1 MGTSV
6 RSSHSVVV
14 RAAGA
19 HPQHPQHTMAHDL
32 NGKDVERAKF
42 AFDIYDFEG
51 KSRMDMFYLGDC
63 LRGLNLNPTL
73 KMIDKLGGA
82 KKKGEKFIKLE
93 EFYPIYSD
101 VKKSKET
108 GNFEYFIECL
118 KLYDKMENGTMMLGE
133 LEHILLSLG
142 EKLEREEVDILIKEC
157 CDPEDDDGF
166 IPYEPFLRRVCA
178 GPTPRCTRIGKL
190 NNHHPARPTT
200 SASNATTLCEN
211 NIQLSTTAGCINN
224 YMNQKTKL
232 STSKQDADR
241 SRLMLIS
248 KFCYVSTF
256 KSGF

>member
-6 RSSHSVVV
+6 RSSPSIVV
-14 RAAGA
+14 RELRGNP
-19 HPQHPQHTMAHDL
+19 PQHKMATDL
-32 NGKDVERAKF
+32 TPKDIERAKF

-51 KSRMDMFYLGDC
+51 KSRMDLFYLGDC

-82 KKKGEKFIKLE
+82 KKKGEKFLKLE
-93 EFYPIYSD
+93 EFFPIHSE
-101 VKKSKET
+101 VKKSKDT
-108 GNFEYFIECL
+108 GSFEDFVECL

-178 GPTPRCTRIGKL
+178 GP
-190 NNHHPARPTT
+190 HP
-200 SASNATTLCEN
+200 EM
-211 NIQLSTTAGCINN
+211 
-224 YMNQKTKL
+224 YE
-232 STSKQDADR
+232 DW
-241 SRLMLIS
+241 
-248 KFCYVSTF
+248 
-256 KSGF
+256 

>member
-6 RSSHSVVV
+6 RSTPSLVV
-14 RAAGA
+14 REQRGA
-19 HPQHPQHTMAHDL
+19 PQITMADL
-32 NGKDVERAKF
+32 TPKDVERAKF

-108 GNFEYFIECL
+108 GNFEDFIECL

-166 IPYEPFLRRVCA
+166 IPYEPFLGGCVRA
-178 GPTPRCTRIGKL
+178 PTPRCTRIGKVS
-190 NNHHPARPTT
+190 PTT
-200 SASNATTLCEN
+200 GLDKQPVRAATLCEN

-224 YMNQKTKL
+224 YTNQKTKL
-232 STSKQDADR
+232 SEPSKKDADR
-241 SRLMLIS
+241 SRLLLIS
-248 KFCYVSTF
+248 KICYVSTF

>member
-1 MGTSV
+1 MGYQRRVHGDFGPVFTFD
-6 RSSHSVVV
+6 SSE
-14 RAAGA
+14 RAERQP
-19 HPQHPQHTMAHDL
+19 PQHKMAHDL

-108 GNFEYFIECL
+108 GNFEDFIECL
-118 KLYDKMENGTMMLGE
+118 KLYDKTENGTMMLGE

-178 GPTPRCTRIGKL
+178 GPHPRCMRIG
-190 NNHHPARPTT
+190 NFGRTSPIIATT
-200 SASNATTLCEN
+200 TQTTLCEH
-211 NIQLSTTAGCINN
+211 NIQLSTIAGCINN
-224 YMNQKTKL
+224 YMNQKTNYQHQKMRTEVA
-232 STSKQDADR
+232 S
-241 SRLMLIS
+241 
-248 KFCYVSTF
+248 
-256 KSGF
+256 

>member
-1 MGTSV
+1 MGWYQRRVHGDFGPVFTFD
-6 RSSHSVVV
+6 SSE
-14 RAAGA
+14 RAERQP
-19 HPQHPQHTMAHDL
+19 PQHKMAHDL

-82 KKKGEKFIKLE
+82 KKKGENFIKR
-93 EFYPIYSD
+93 
-101 VKKSKET
+101 
-108 GNFEYFIECL
+108 L

-178 GPTPRCTRIGKL
+178 GP
-190 NNHHPARPTT
+190 HP
-200 SASNATTLCEN
+200 EM
-211 NIQLSTTAGCINN
+211 
-224 YMNQKTKL
+224 YE
-232 STSKQDADR
+232 DW
-241 SRLMLIS
+241 
-248 KFCYVSTF
+248 
-256 KSGF
+256 

>member
-6 RSSHSVVV
+6 QPFIDCSV
-14 RAAGA
+14 RAAQRGYIII
-19 HPQHPQHTMAHDL
+19 MAHDL
-32 NGKDVERAKF
+32 TPKEVERAKF

-51 KSRMDMFYLGDC
+51 KSRMDLFYLGDC

-93 EFYPIYSD
+93 EFFPIYSE
-101 VKKSKET
+101 VKKSKDT
-108 GNFEYFIECL
+108 GSFEDFVECL

-166 IPYEPFLRRVCA
+166 IPYEPFLKRV
-178 GPTPRCTRIGKL
+178 
-190 NNHHPARPTT
+190 
-200 SASNATTLCEN
+200 
-211 NIQLSTTAGCINN
+211 
-224 YMNQKTKL
+224 
-232 STSKQDADR
+232 
-241 SRLMLIS
+241 
-248 KFCYVSTF
+248 
-256 KSGF
+256 